1 MTLRPPQCVLVLSL
15 ALAKITGS
23 ALAAT
28 PDAIAIESGAT
39 KVAVGAPL
47 TLTPNLNLTPDPDHS
62 ESVESESRSKSK
74 SKSKDLPR
82 LPDSTAA
89 APDPVI
95 DRLIDFQ
102 QYRFGLPPP
111 DFDYDAAGPF
121 GAPSVSRR
129 PSWRTY
135 VDHFAPSPKMVLI
148 QSSALAR
155 TGHYPIAVL
164 RDVTAENVNLAV
176 SFKILGGDATRSAGM
191 LWRAQ
196 STNEYRSV
204 LVSALHREI
213 RLLRMENRGVTELA
227 SVAATFEERD
237 WNFLEVS
244 VQNERVAVWLNERS
258 VLEARNAAPAKPG
271 RVGLITTGDTVA
283 LFDDFHV
290 QNGQDRVVRKTR
302 STAAISP
309 APILHV
315 TGILT
320 THADFKTPRSSFL
333 PGSQVRWWVQVADKH
348 QKPMPAAIVEC
359 ELVSSDGEVLDREKA
374 MTGTDGVSLF
384 MRALA
389 TNAPPGVYTVRVKV
403 ITHADM
409 PEATY
414 SSGANLK
421 SEVTFEVRR

>member
-74 SKSKDLPR
+74 SKDLPR
-82 LPDSTAA
+82 LPDSMAG

-148 QSSALAR
+148 QSPGLAR
-155 TGHYPIAVL
+155 T
-164 RDVTAENVNLAV
+164 
-176 SFKILGGDATRSAGM
+176 
-191 LWRAQ
+191 
-196 STNEYRSV
+196 
-204 LVSALHREI
+204 
-213 RLLRMENRGVTELA
+213 
-227 SVAATFEERD
+227 
-237 WNFLEVS
+237 
-244 VQNERVAVWLNERS
+244 
-258 VLEARNAAPAKPG
+258 
-271 RVGLITTGDTVA
+271 
-283 LFDDFHV
+283 
-290 QNGQDRVVRKTR
+290 
-302 STAAISP
+302 
-309 APILHV
+309 
-315 TGILT
+315 
-320 THADFKTPRSSFL
+320 
-333 PGSQVRWWVQVADKH
+333 
-348 QKPMPAAIVEC
+348 
-359 ELVSSDGEVLDREKA
+359 
-374 MTGTDGVSLF
+374 
-384 MRALA
+384 
-389 TNAPPGVYTVRVKV
+389 
-403 ITHADM
+403 
-409 PEATY
+409 
-414 SSGANLK
+414 
-421 SEVTFEVRR
+421 